1 MNQAAPLALI
11 NNAALLLALFLVYEI
26 TYILPV
32 KNDKLKQVMNGV
44 LIAVICILIM
54 KVPFEIQEGLMIDT
68 RSILIS
74 ISALTFGPIPTSI
87 AVLSAIIYLLYSG
100 GAGAF
105 PGLLIIV
112 TSALIGSAWR
122 YIPYPGSPKWNWLSI
137 YIMSLTVHVAMLFC
151 LLVLPYPNNVVVLN
165 DIVLSVLL
173 IFPVVS
179 ILLSLLLLRQKEIRD
194 YQQKLKQLEDRIL
207 CDFNK
212 LKKNEEALIS
222 SELKYRRLF
231 ESMQEGIIIIEAD
244 TGLII
249 DVNPYLLQ
257 MSGYTANFFV
267 NKEIRNLGIF
277 YEITI
282 GTKELINLPD
292 EGHIRYGDVS
302 FFTGD
307 GSHKKAEIIA
317 SAYHV
322 REQRMLQLNIRDVTE
337 RKKVEEKL
345 LFLSNHDYLTGLY
358 NRRYFENEIACRD
371 TGDNLP
377 LSVITCDINGLKLI
391 NEVFGEKEGDAML
404 FHASRVISSQID
416 QSAVAARTGGDE
428 FDILLPKTEYDV
440 ALAITDKI
448 RSACNKHNQTIL
460 NEAFHLNL
468 SLGIA
473 TKEEQET
480 DLLEVIKA
488 AGDQMYQSKLLE
500 KKSSHSAVLE
510 SIKATMLEKSHE
522 TEEHAERLVV
532 LSGEIG
538 RKLNLNQSDMNHL
551 ALLATLHDIG
561 KVGISD
567 QILNKPGKLNEA
579 EWIEM
584 RKHPEIGYRIAA
596 SSCDLALIAE
606 YILCHHERWDGGGYP
621 QRISGADIPLLS
633 RIIAVVDAYDA
644 MTQDRPYRKA
654 MKKKDTLEEIERNSG
669 TQFDPA
675 IVDIF
680 KEMVNLN

>member
-1 MNQAAPLALI
+1 MNQAVPLALI
-11 NNAALLLALFLVYEI
+11 NNASLLLALFLVYEI

-32 KNDKLKQVMNGV
+32 KNDQLRQVMSGV
-44 LIAVICILIM
+44 LIALICILIM

-68 RSILIS
+68 RAILIS
-74 ISALTFGPIPTSI
+74 TSALIFGPIPTSI
-87 AVLSAIIYLLYSG
+87 AALSAIVFRLYSG
-100 GAGAF
+100 GAGAL

-122 YIPYPGSPKWNWLSI
+122 YILYPGSKKWNWLSI
-137 YIMSLTVHVAMLFC
+137 YIMSLTVHAAMLFC
-151 LLVLPYPNNVVVLN
+151 LLVLPYPNSVVVLN
-165 DIVLSVLL
+165 DIALPVLL
-173 IFPVVS
+173 IFPIVS

-194 YQQKLKQLEDRIL
+194 YQRKLKQSEDRIL
-207 CDFNK
+207 CDFNR
-212 LKKNEEALIS
+212 LKKNEEALIA

-231 ESMQEGIIIIEAD
+231 ESMQEGIIIIQAD
-244 TGLII
+244 TGLVI

-257 MSGYTANFFV
+257 MSGYNEDFFV
-267 NKEIRNLGIF
+267 NKAIWSLGIF
-277 YEITI
+277 HEITI
-282 GTKELINLPD
+282 GMEELINLVD
-292 EGHIRYGDVS
+292 EGHISYGDVR
-302 FFTGD
+302 FFAGD
-307 GSHKKAEIIA
+307 GSYKTAEIIA

-322 REQRMLQLNIRDVTE
+322 KDQRMLQLNIRDVTE
-337 RKKVEEKL
+337 RKKAEEKL

-358 NRRYFENEIACRD
+358 NRRYFENEIVCRD
-371 TGDNLP
+371 TRDNLP
-377 LSVITCDINGLKLI
+377 LSVITCDINGLKFI
-391 NEVFGEKEGDAML
+391 NEVFGEKKGDAMI
-404 FHASRVISSQID
+404 FHASRVISSQIG
-416 QSAVAARTGGDE
+416 QSAVVARTGGDE
-428 FDILLPKTEYDV
+428 FDILLPKTEYEA
-440 ALAITDKI
+440 ALVITDKI
-448 RSACNKHNQTIL
+448 RSACDEHNQTVP

-473 TKEEQET
+473 AKEDQDT
-480 DLLEVIKA
+480 DLSEVIKA
-488 AGDQMYQSKLLE
+488 AGDQMYQSKLLV

-522 TEEHAERLVV
+522 TEEHAERLVT

-538 RKLNLNQSDMNHL
+538 RKLNLNQSDMDHL

-596 SSCDLALIAE
+596 SSCDLASIAE
-606 YILCHHERWDGGGYP
+606 YILCHHERWDGAGYP
-621 QRISGADIPLLS
+621 QRISGTDIPLLS

-654 MKKKDTLEEIERNSG
+654 MKKRDTLDEIERNAG
-669 TQFDPA
+669 TQFDPD
-675 IVDIF
+675 IVDLFREVIS
-680 KEMVNLN
+680 LN